1 MSEITRVFRAVA
13 VLAVVVSQV
22 GVVGAARAQ
31 NGEAAAD
38 YTAHPDTPSVTY
50 HVTEINGEEIHY
62 LATAGTTTMVDRKL
76 EPAAKMFH
84 ISYRMVTPLQPEV
97 AGPALEHYIT
107 SVIEDEETPFE
118 DIRKLNRWIEET
130 LSSFVNS
137 EEGEAHFEARAEQA
151 RAFDE
156 QFADQFQLPDEARE
170 EMAEQ
175 RAQRAGQFEHQFRES
190 PTRFEVLSVSL
201 DQDCITLLFAHGMPA
216 EALFEFPDPTTR
228 PVSFSFNGG
237 PGSSSVWL
245 HMGVFGPKRVK
256 HADDFGNPGPP
267 PHELVTNE
275 YSLLDR
281 TDWVFIDPIST
292 GYSRAEEGTSEKDFH
307 GLENDIRSV
316 GEFIRRWVGDHGRWG
331 SPKFVAGESY
341 GTTRAAGL
349 SRYLTGNL
357 GMSLNGVVLVSAVT
371 NFQTIRFNVG
381 NDDPHL
387 LYLPSFAA
395 TARFHGRLNDRLTNM
410 PMDEFID
417 EVELFTLNEYAPALL
432 RGDTLPA
439 DELDRIAERLSEY
452 CGVSAEYAKDVHLR
466 FDVPRFNK
474 ELRRDEGLTVGRLD
488 SRYTGRDR
496 DDGGDGY
503 EYDPAMNAIDAIY
516 TGTFNQYVREDLGY
530 DSDLNYEILTGVYP
544 WSYGGAGDNRYAN
557 VSERLRSAMHRVPEM
572 RVFIASGY
580 YDLATP
586 YFATDYTTSHMF
598 VDPELRDNIE
608 THYYE
613 SGHMMYVHLP
623 SLAKLREDLDG
634 FYDRALGN

>member
-1 MSEITRVFRAVA
+1 MLGTMSEITRVFRAVA

-22 GVVGAARAQ
+22 GVAGVARAQ

-38 YTAHPDTPSVTY
+38 YTAHPEKASVTY
-50 HVTEINGEEIHY
+50 HVTEIGGEEIHY
-62 LATAGTTTMVDRKL
+62 LATAGTTTMVDRSM

-84 ISYRMVTPLQPEV
+84 ISYRMVMPRYEGDGLARLMKYLLDEDELKEIQTELVKRGVVQVYSAEEW
-97 AGPALEHYIT
+97 AAESDAEDGEEARQPALPRMPVINLLLEHG
-107 SVIEDEETPFE
+107 V
-118 DIRKLNRWIEET
+118 
-130 LSSFVNS
+130 
-137 EEGEAHFEARAEQA
+137 
-151 RAFDE
+151 
-156 QFADQFQLPDEARE
+156 
-170 EMAEQ
+170 
-175 RAQRAGQFEHQFRES
+175 
-190 PTRFEVLSVSL
+190 
-201 DQDCITLLFAHGMPA
+201 PA
-216 EALFEFPDPTTR
+216 EALFEFPDPKTR

-245 HMGVFGPKRVK
+245 HLGVFGPKRVN
-256 HADDFGNPGPP
+256 HADEFGNPGPP

-357 GMSLNGVVLVSAVT
+357 GMSLNGVVLISAVT

-395 TARFHGRLNDRLTNM
+395 TARFHGQLNDRLTNM

-417 EVELFTLNEYAPALL
+417 EVELFTMNEYAPALL

-530 DSDLNYEILTGVYP
+530 ESDLNYEILTGVYP

-557 VSERLRSAMHRVPEM
+557 VSERLRNTMHLVPEM

-613 SGHMMYVHLP
+613 SGHMMYVHMP
-623 SLAKLREDLDG
+623 SLAKLRADLDG